1 MIGTRMTAILAAM
14 VVAIGAG
21 YYFYRHGSGDPAIIR
36 ANIASAGKHACTTDA
51 RDDPRNVLVPDSKLT
66 GFCDCVLDDVVA
78 GMSDA
83 DAREASVNTLVMSST
98 MRTKLASANHRCRTK
113 MLD

>member
-1 MIGTRMTAILAAM
+1 MTAIMAAM

-36 ANIASAGKHACTTDA
+36 ANIAGAGKRSCTTDA
-51 RDDPRNVLVPDSKLT
+51 RADPRNVLVTDAKLSA
-66 GFCDCVLDDVVA
+66 FCDCVLDDVVA

-83 DAREASVNTLVMSST
+83 DAREASINALVMSSA
-98 MRTKLASANHRCRTK
+98 MRINLASANRSCRSK
-113 MLD
+113 VLN